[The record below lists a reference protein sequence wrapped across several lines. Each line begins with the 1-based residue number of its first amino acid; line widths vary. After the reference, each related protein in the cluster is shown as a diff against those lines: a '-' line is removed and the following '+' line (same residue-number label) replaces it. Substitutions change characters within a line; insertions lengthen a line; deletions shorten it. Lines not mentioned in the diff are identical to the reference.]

1 MFLVLTKWKRLLSS
15 TSVTTLPIGFLKP
28 STLPSTWTCDETQ
41 FLLFA
46 ATHFSVCEEFLAAAH
61 FKLVIFMGCC
71 SYSSFFR
78 SGFSYIVHSKWFE
91 MEWKNVTT
99 CHRKRLFSS
108 RFLRFRT
115 CTTKIFLK
123 PSKWFEMVVK
133 WYQNYL
139 VISNKIPIQS
149 HFEWELQKQY
159 NYHLYKITKIRHLAG
174 IFFI

>member
-91 MEWKNVTT
+91 MEWKGLKT
-99 CHRKRLFSS
+99 CHRRSVFSS
-108 RFLRFRT
+108 CFSAVQT
-115 CTTKIFLK
+115 CTSKMYFILK
-123 PSKWFEMVVK
+123 DLKRSEKLLKRVTGDLCFQAVFRFWDMCKQNMFHSKW
-133 WYQNYL
+133 QG
-139 VISNKIPIQS
+139 
-149 HFEWELQKQY
+149 
-159 NYHLYKITKIRHLAG
+159 TKAG
-174 IFFI
+174 NP